1 MSKSSSK
8 SNSTQSSSSLQQ
20 DNKIAADGGATAI
33 SGTGGNVTVNQS
45 DMGLISAAF
54 DYFKGKDAYAA
65 AAQQEI
71 IGVAKSGF
79 ESIMGAG
86 EKFLSVAATAA
97 DPAAQQSR
105 MEMMLLGVAALFLLT
120 NFKGAK

>member
-1 MSKSSSK
+1 MSSKSKSSS
-8 SNSTQSSSSLQQ
+8 SQSTLQQ
-20 DNKIAADGGATAI
+20 DNKVNADGGSTVV
-33 SGTGGNVTVNQS
+33 SGARGAVTINQS

-54 DYFKGKDAYAA
+54 DYFEGKDAYAA
-65 AAQQEI
+65 AAQEKI
-71 IGVAKSGF
+71 IDVAKTGF

-105 MEMMLLGVAALFLLT
+105 MEMMLLGLGALFLLM
-120 NFKGAK
+120 NFKGAN